1 MIFFKG
7 KSVGMKTIVV
17 LVNTILV
24 SIDLTTTFNKPH
36 DIPKFWTTVVNVD
49 VDVDIVGFETESH

>member
-1 MIFFKG
+1 
-7 KSVGMKTIVV
+7 MKTIVV

-49 VDVDIVGFETESH
+49 VDVDIVGFETEPH